1 MLKCSAIGPSA
12 KAGKNVRAPIINI
25 IKNKINVNVK
35 LSVLNVVSV
44 TGIDFF
50 YIESNQLQPLKSY

>member
-12 KAGKNVRAPIINI
+12 KAGRNVRAPIINI
-25 IKNKINVNVK
+25 IKNKINENVK

-44 TGIDFF
+44 TGTDFF
-50 YIESNQLQPLKSY
+50 LYNEYQSLIPY